1 MNMFLHELKAYRKS
15 TITWTCSL
23 IALTVLFLAM
33 FPAFSKEA
41 ETFKELM
48 EGFPE
53 PVRKALGLSVDS
65 ISSILGFYSY
75 AFLYITLC
83 GAIQAMNL
91 GTSIISKEVREKT
104 ADFLLTKPV
113 TRTQIMT
120 SKLLAALTSLVITN
134 VAYLTASSV
143 MVSIVKT
150 EDYSYK
156 IFFMISITLFFVQL
170 FFLALGVIV
179 SVAAS
184 KIKSVLP
191 ISLGTV
197 FAFFIIGMLAS
208 TIGDDLIRYITPFKY
223 FDANYIIKNASY
235 EAIFIIVELG
245 FIIVAIASS
254 YYVYCKK
261 DIHAV

>member
-15 TITWTCSL
+15 TIIWTCSL
-23 IALTVLFLAM
+23 IALIIFFLAM

-41 ETFKELM
+41 EAFKKVM

-53 PVRKALGLSVDS
+53 PVRKAFGLTVDS
-65 ISSILGFYSY
+65 LSSVLGFYAY
-75 AFLYITLC
+75 TFLYITLC

-120 SKLLAALTSLVITN
+120 SKLLAALTSLIITN
-134 VAYLTASSV
+134 IAYLTVASI
-143 MVSIVKT
+143 MASIVKT
-150 EDYSYK
+150 TDYSYK
-156 IFFMISITLFFVQL
+156 IFFMLSLTLFFVQL
-170 FFLALGVIV
+170 IFVALGVVISVIV
-179 SVAAS
+179 P

-197 FAFFIIGMLAS
+197 FGFFIIGMLSS
-208 TIGDDLIRYITPFKY
+208 TVGDNAMRYITPFKY
-223 FDANYIIKNASY
+223 FDTNYIIKNSSY
-235 EAIFIIVELG
+235 EVSFIIVETV
-245 FIIVAIASS
+245 FIIVAIVAS
-254 YYVYCKK
+254 YYVYSKK
-261 DIHAV
+261 DVHAV